1 MHYNILIVKRI
12 CLLGLVCSLNAGI
25 MAIRAENPLT
35 KRSLSRGT
43 AMEMDIDSLQKEKL
57 RENYI
62 TTLNALNEGL
72 LDSAFALASD
82 IYRNAQKIND
92 SDYVAKATIVMGNI
106 SSRQQDYAASRKYY
120 RIAEQYANKKTDKLR
135 IAGNQALVLYMEE
148 KYDIAA
154 DSFKTLAKQA
164 EKDSLYDIAISF
176 YINSGGA
183 YTEAGLFDS
192 AMSYFRKTRILT
204 QKINDRKQE
213 LASLANMGAVFS
225 NSNNN
230 DSAFYYLKEA
240 GKLALAIR
248 EQGQYA
254 IITYNLS
261 ELFLRQGNFDSAYFY
276 LSEYERFD
284 SLIQQPLSAKQYR
297 NYAST
302 AKELAESRIRIAEQ
316 EVELQNKRFTITVI
330 CISSFCLVLLM
341 AFLMT
346 REHRKRSQQYALLK
360 EAENREL
367 KRELEYKQETDRLQ
381 REKIEQKTKE
391 LTSYSLLLAN
401 KNRLLKKLDGLLA
414 EQNGKNWNEC
424 NRSARH
430 EIKENMHSEE
440 DYWNLF
446 VKHFTSVDSAFL
458 ERLAQRFPSLNKNET
473 RLCAYIRI
481 GMTTKQIA
489 SMQNISPVSA
499 NQNRYLLR
507 KRLGLQN
514 GEDLDAFIR
523 GL

>member
-35 KRSLSRGT
+35 KNPCQGESMG
-43 AMEMDIDSLQKEKL
+43 MDIDSLQKEKL

-120 RIAEQYANKKTDKLR
+120 RIAEQYAIKKTDKLR
-135 IAGNQALVLYMEE
+135 IAGNQALVLYMEG
-148 KYDIAA
+148 KYGIAA

-164 EKDSLYDIAISF
+164 EKDSLYDIVISF

-192 AMSYFRKTRILT
+192 AISYFRKTRILA

-254 IITYNLS
+254 IVTYNLS

-330 CISSFCLVLLM
+330 
-341 AFLMT
+341 
-346 REHRKRSQQYALLK
+346 
-360 EAENREL
+360 
-367 KRELEYKQETDRLQ
+367 
-381 REKIEQKTKE
+381 
-391 LTSYSLLLAN
+391 
-401 KNRLLKKLDGLLA
+401 
-414 EQNGKNWNEC
+414 
-424 NRSARH
+424 
-430 EIKENMHSEE
+430 
-440 DYWNLF
+440 
-446 VKHFTSVDSAFL
+446 
-458 ERLAQRFPSLNKNET
+458 
-473 RLCAYIRI
+473 
-481 GMTTKQIA
+481 
-489 SMQNISPVSA
+489 
-499 NQNRYLLR
+499 
-507 KRLGLQN
+507 
-514 GEDLDAFIR
+514 
-523 GL
+523 